1 MKNNVTSWLQKPFPF
16 YANMREKITIPLYI
30 GLSIALILILF
41 NPTRNAEQLHIQSYK
56 ILAYVLIAFI
66 TSATFN
72 AAIPPLLPSLFHTNR
87 WNIGKMVV
95 FTGVK
100 LLTIGAANALF
111 AFYFD
116 NPAENLHFLPFFLQV
131 TYNTF
136 LVAIAPVLLFIFI
149 LEKRFY
155 KKHYRL
161 ALAANQQVQ
170 HIAEEPNNNKQ
181 FVHEAL
187 TIPLAAI
194 WYLKSEGNYTT
205 FCYEK
210 DGEVKKALIRIL
222 LKEVE
227 QRVASKSLVRCHKSY
242 MVNLKMVSKVEGNAR
257 QCCFHLKNHNIT
269 IPISRSLSKS
279 LSSEVAQEQ

>member
-1 MKNNVTSWLQKPFPF
+1 MENNVTSWLKKPFPF

-41 NPTRNAEQLHIQSYK
+41 NPSRNAEHLHIQSYK
-56 ILAYVLIAFI
+56 ILAYVFIAFI
-66 TSATFN
+66 TAATFN
-72 AAIPPLLPSLFHTNR
+72 TAIPPLFPALFHVDR

-100 LLTIGAANALF
+100 LLAIGAANALF

-116 NPAENLHFLPFFLQV
+116 NPSENQHFLPFLLHV
-131 TYNTF
+131 IYCTVI
-136 LVAIAPVLLFIFI
+136 VAVIPVLLFIFI

-161 ALAANQQVQ
+161 ALAADEQV
-170 HIAEEPNNNKQ
+170 HRMTKEPKSDKQ
-181 FVHEAL
+181 FVHEAF
-187 TIPLAAI
+187 TVPLAAI

-210 DGEVKKALIRIL
+210 DGEVKKTLIRIL

-227 QRVASKSLVRCHKSY
+227 QQVASKDLVRCHKSY
-242 MVNLKMVSKVEGNAR
+242 MVNLKMVGKVEGNAR